1 MADVVRKEAAAG
13 KPILGICL
21 GMQLMFDKDFEY
33 GENRTYKPLTS
44 YSADLGGYGFSWN
57 PVYALISQA
66 YTGKTLEYRTWEY
79 TEAPFVSYPVL
90 GFNFN
95 TSDLDLSTAIAQ
107 CKAVTDLT
115 AIVKLHGIAMDGNG
129 VAYDSVTEMLK
140 ANTEAAMANGGQ
152 QIVDAM
158 VEQLTAHLESQ
169 AQ

>member
-1 MADVVRKEAAAG
+1 MAGYTQGTFFNVSLLDSETENQWDEVKALNEQA
-13 KPILGICL
+13 KPS
-21 GMQLMFDKDFEY
+21 
-33 GENRTYKPLTS
+33 P
-44 YSADLGGYGFSWN
+44 A
-57 PVYALISQA
+57 
-66 YTGKTLEYRTWEY
+66 
-79 TEAPFVSYPVL
+79 L

-140 ANTEAAMANGGQ
+140 ANTEVAMANGGQ

-158 VEQLTAHLESQ
+158 VEQLTAHLEAQ
-169 AQ
+169 AK